1 MNKKIFS
8 WFISKT
14 YGYRFSLVVMLI
26 FVFLISYSLVNVGK
40 SIQLIANDLK
50 NNDSA
55 ILSRSII
62 KLLSFMALFSLSS
75 FARSYISNDT
85 SDKLTNKIRESIYK
99 KLLYKEIDFYSENKI
114 SEINYV
120 LTKNLESIKYMVS
133 TVFAIFIRNNLIF
146 FLSLLEII
154 KISYKLSFMLFIC
167 IVFVII
173 PISFI
178 GKLLKKYTKDTN
190 AIDINV
196 NTFIDESLNS
206 IKIIHAFNGI
216 DKKINLI
223 TDLLNNLKTK
233 NKYRNLL
240 RASFFSAFIFII
252 SSMICMTIWVASQD
266 IIDGKISSGEIVSFL
281 FFTITIVFSFSG
293 IIQEFTQFQKN
304 ALLLESVYSLYQS
317 AKKKIDSQIISSSKT
332 DTKVYQGECKKIK
345 FEDVDFAYPSRK
357 NNQIL
362 KNFNAEFLPGI
373 NVIKGASGIG
383 KSTIFE
389 LLLRFYDSN
398 NGKVYFDETD
408 IKYLSK
414 FSTRSVIG
422 FVPQDPFLFS
432 DSIKNN
438 ITLGYDFSGDKIIEI
453 IKIVG
458 MYDFV
463 LSLNDNP
470 NNNNLDSN
478 KSDIDLAL
486 DTFVGNSGKM
496 LSGGQKQRLCIARAL
511 IREPKILLLD
521 ESTNALDRDS
531 EKALLGNVFKFMDG
545 KIVIFITH
553 KQEENLDFEAN
564 IINIK

>member
-50 NNDSA
+50 NNDST
-55 ILSRSII
+55 ILSSSII

-75 FARSYISNDT
+75 FARSYISNNT

-223 TDLLNNLKTK
+223 SELLNNLKTK

-281 FFTITIVFSFSG
+281 FFAITIVFSFSG

-304 ALLLESVYSLYQS
+304 ALLLESVYLLYQS

-332 DTKVYQGECKKIK
+332 DIGIYQGECRKIK
-345 FEDVDFAYPSRK
+345 FVDVDFAYPSRK

-398 NGKVYFDETD
+398 SGEIYFDETN

-463 LSLNDNP
+463 LSLNNNP
-470 NNNNLDSN
+470 NNNNLKSN
-478 KSDIDLAL
+478 KGDIDLAL

-531 EKALLGNVFKFMDG
+531 EKALLDNVFKFMDG

-553 KQEENLDFEAN
+553 KQEENLDSETS

>member
-1 MNKKIFS
+1 
-8 WFISKT
+8 
-14 YGYRFSLVVMLI
+14 
-26 FVFLISYSLVNVGK
+26 
-40 SIQLIANDLK
+40 
-50 NNDSA
+50 
-55 ILSRSII
+55 
-62 KLLSFMALFSLSS
+62 
-75 FARSYISNDT
+75 
-85 SDKLTNKIRESIYK
+85 
-99 KLLYKEIDFYSENKI
+99 
-114 SEINYV
+114 
-120 LTKNLESIKYMVS
+120 
-133 TVFAIFIRNNLIF
+133 
-146 FLSLLEII
+146 
-154 KISYKLSFMLFIC
+154 
-167 IVFVII
+167 
-173 PISFI
+173 
-178 GKLLKKYTKDTN
+178 LLKKYTKDTN
-190 AIDINV
+190 ALDINV
-196 NTFIDESLNS
+196 NTFIDESLSS

-223 TDLLNNLKTK
+223 SELLNNLKTK

-252 SSMICMTIWVASQD
+252 SSMICTTIWVASQD
-266 IIDGKISSGEIVSFL
+266 IIEGKISSGEIVSFL
-281 FFTITIVFSFSG
+281 FFAITIVFSFSG

-304 ALLLESVYSLYQS
+304 ALLLESVYLLYQS
-317 AKKKIDSQIISSSKT
+317 ARKKIDSQIISSSKT
-332 DTKVYQGECKKIK
+332 DIGLYQGECKKIK
-345 FEDVDFAYPSRK
+345 FEGIDFVYPSRK

-373 NVIKGASGIG
+373 NVIKGPSGIG

-389 LLLRFYDSN
+389 LLLRFYDFNS
-398 NGKVYFDETD
+398 GEIYFDETN

-438 ITLGYDFSGDKIIEI
+438 MTLGYDFSRDKIIEI

-463 LSLNDNP
+463 LSLKDNL
-470 NNNNLDSN
+470 NNNNLDN
-478 KSDIDLAL
+478 DKNDIDLAL

-531 EKALLGNVFKFMDG
+531 EKVLLDNIFKFMDG

-553 KQEENLDFEAN
+553 KQEETLDFNAN